1 MKEMKKLLFAFLLT
15 LLFASAI
22 AIPSSAISASHWAI
36 DYADFAINERLLL
49 ETDSRSDVNADAA
62 FLRQEVPFALG
73 RIQDADELYFTHVE
87 TGFTDVSV
95 GHPYAG
101 AILWGKENGIISG
114 VGNNQ
119 FAPANPVTREQM
131 CAFIYRYCNN
141 FSITLPVVNSMPSF
155 TDASSITSA
164 LLPAV
169 TAVCR
174 ADIFHG
180 YSDGSFRPK
189 QTITKAEACNVLTL
203 LHGIKNNSASQLNMY
218 IKDKDGNAVTSA
230 ACYFYTASYGNMSWT
245 PVYSVLGFARSNTV
259 TGAFGINVLG
269 VNTMAAVPAL
279 TYPSRRYVFVT
290 LPGDQHDNLPV
301 PGFSPKAK
309 WPHSNCGDS
318 WAFNHN
324 AVDTY
329 CGVNYVKSCQ
339 NFGWR
344 FINSTREF
352 HQGIDIGGGGV
363 SAKNVAGKTMY
374 VNLSR
379 FDATSMGNY
388 VQLRDLNRTLYL
400 TYMHMASRTVLTEGA
415 SVSNEAEVGITGN
428 TGGDSMGAH
437 LHLQASTASG
447 LGAGSTTESRSY
459 FIDPRVYIK

>member
-1 MKEMKKLLFAFLLT
+1 M
-15 LLFASAI
+15 SI
-22 AIPSSAISASHWAI
+22 
-36 DYADFAINERLLL
+36 
-49 ETDSRSDVNADAA
+49 TD
-62 FLRQEVPFALG
+62 
-73 RIQDADELYFTHVE
+73 TE
-87 TGFTDVSV
+87 TGFTDVPSDS
-95 GHPYAG
+95 PYAG
-101 AILWGKENGIISG
+101 PIDWGVRHGIISG

-169 TAVCR
+169 TAACR

-180 YSDGSFRPK
+180 YPDGSFRPK

-203 LHGIKNNSASQLNMY
+203 LHGIKYNSASQLNMY

-363 SAKNVAGKTMY
+363 SAKNVAGETMY
-374 VNLSR
+374 VTISSY
-379 FDATSMGNY
+379 DEKSMGHH
-388 VQLRDLNRTLYL
+388 VQLINSSENLYL
-400 TYMHMASRTVLTEGA
+400 TYMHLTSRTVTSIGA
-415 SVSNEAEVGITGN
+415 AVGSGAEVGITGN

-437 LHLQASTASG
+437 LHLQASTESR
-447 LGAGSTTESRSY
+447 LGAGSTAESRSY